1 MTNSNLTFDP
11 NNFHNNP
18 ITNAYMPL
26 APSDTWVYGDP
37 ADPQALDTVKVLN
50 QTKLIDGVECVV
62 VSDIAK
68 EGNKTVEKTRDYFA
82 QDDQGNVWYFGEDTR
97 TFQAGGV
104 DFEGTW
110 RAGRVPDGGTELAR
124 PGIIMLADPQVGDS
138 YFEENALPVAHDGA
152 TVVSL
157 NATAETG
164 LGTLRGLLHTENSDI
179 EGAIEQKFYSP
190 GIGFVRG
197 EASDGTDVLL
207 SFTSG
212 HGSLTQAMASFG
224 GQSSLA
230 PASPSQKEE
239 HTHFADITASP
250 HSHHG

>member
-1 MTNSNLTFDP
+1 MANSDLTFDP
-11 NNFHNNP
+11 SNFHNSPINNP
-18 ITNAYMPL
+18 YMPL
-26 APSDTWVYGDP
+26 APGDTWVYGDP
-37 ADPQALDTVKVLN
+37 ADPEALDTVKVLN
-50 QTKLIDGVECVV
+50 QIKVIDGVECVA

-110 RAGRVPDGGTELAR
+110 RAGRVPEGGTELAR

-157 NATAETG
+157 NATAERSRNTPG
-164 LGTLRGLLHTENSDI
+164 DSSTPRTAISKAPSSKSSIRQVSASSGVKPAMAPMYCSRLPMAMGRLLKQWRALRVTLRRLRHSMHRSRSMRIWLISQLRMISH
-179 EGAIEQKFYSP
+179 
-190 GIGFVRG
+190 RG
-197 EASDGTDVLL
+197 
-207 SFTSG
+207 
-212 HGSLTQAMASFG
+212 
-224 GQSSLA
+224 
-230 PASPSQKEE
+230 
-239 HTHFADITASP
+239 
-250 HSHHG
+250 

>member
-1 MTNSNLTFDP
+1 MANSDLTFDP
-11 NNFHNNP
+11 SNFHNSPINNP
-18 ITNAYMPL
+18 YMPL
-26 APSDTWVYGDP
+26 APGDTWVYGDP
-37 ADPQALDTVKVLN
+37 ADPEALDTVKVLN
-50 QTKLIDGVECVV
+50 QIKVIDGVECVA

-110 RAGRVPDGGTELAR
+110 RAGRVPEGGTELAR

-164 LGTLRGLLHTENSDI
+164 LGTLQGLLHTENGDI

-207 SFTSG
+207 SFTNG
-212 HGSLTQAMASFG
+212 HGSLTQAMASFAG
-224 GQSSLA
+224 DTATPPTLHA
-230 PASPSQKEE
+230 QKQE
-239 HTHFADITASP
+239 HAHLADIAAP
-250 HSHHG
+250 HDSHHG